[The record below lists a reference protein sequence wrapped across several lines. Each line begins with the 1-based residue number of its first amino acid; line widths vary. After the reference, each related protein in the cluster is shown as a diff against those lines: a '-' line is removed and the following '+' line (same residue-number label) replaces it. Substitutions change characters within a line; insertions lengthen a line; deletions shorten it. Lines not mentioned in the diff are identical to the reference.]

1 MILEFKN
8 TSSDTTVSIQYV
20 INILLLEFPRNNY
33 LTQQTQLQKKNE
45 ISLICTEVCSTT
57 QSSQIL

>member
-33 LTQQTQLQKKNE
+33 LTQQTLLQKKNE

-57 QSSQIL
+57 QSSLIL